1 MQTPPPKQDEGPSAE
16 AAIKKEDKAEES
28 PAVDEKTK
36 EEYKALIEKGLKADE
51 EAAMRYLAF
60 QNKLREQQLKQDT
73 AKMEEA
79 ESGVK
84 K

>member
-1 MQTPPPKQDEGPSAE
+1 M
-16 AAIKKEDKAEES
+16 
-28 PAVDEKTK
+28 VDEKTK

-60 QNKLREQQLKQDT
+60 QNKLREQQLKQDS

-79 ESGVK
+79 ESGTK